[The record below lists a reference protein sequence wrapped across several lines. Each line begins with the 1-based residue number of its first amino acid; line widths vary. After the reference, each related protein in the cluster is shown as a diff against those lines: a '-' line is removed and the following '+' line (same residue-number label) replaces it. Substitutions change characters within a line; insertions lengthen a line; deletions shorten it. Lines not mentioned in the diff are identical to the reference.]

1 MPKFLYLLCILLTHF
16 LLVHCS
22 LAQIPTQKTTKVG
35 EKTILQ
41 SQSRL
46 QCIDF
51 AISKSITLANINIDK
66 QIATAKINELKAVA
80 LPQIHGNV
88 SIVDNFVIPKTFF
101 NAQQFNPNLP
111 PDALTAATLQA
122 QYGSQAMISVTQTLF
137 NPSYSLGSKAAK
149 IYTELAEKNGKQT
162 ENEIHYTISKAYY
175 TVLVNEE
182 RLKIVLENL
191 KSMEELLRTTQAMFE
206 NGTIE
211 KLDVSK
217 IEVRLANLQTEFD
230 KLTQLT
236 ELAKSLLKFQMGLS
250 QDDEIT
256 LSENISSI
264 NLQVGNASHNNYD
277 YNQTFDYN
285 LRNEFIVLQSQKD
298 LQNLAIQSH
307 ARSYLPSAHLF
318 ANGGV
323 NTGSLNFGNLFIPT
337 NWYNFFSVG
346 INVNIPIFD
355 GFKKLHLG
363 QQKKLTL
370 QKTENSLNELKR
382 SIDFQQKQ
390 TYTMLKNAHLT
401 LKNQQRNK
409 ELALEVLQI
418 TKIKYTE
425 GIGTNSEVLAA
436 DAAHKEAESNY
447 FSALYEVL
455 MAKIEFDK
463 SLGNRN

>member
-1 MPKFLYLLCILLTHF
+1 MSKFLYLLCILLTHVSF
-16 LLVHCS
+16 
-22 LAQIPTQKTTKVG
+22 AQIPTQTYTQQSAQVG

-41 SQSRL
+41 NQSRL
-46 QCIDF
+46 QCIEF
-51 AISKSITLANINIDK
+51 AISKSTVLANANIDK
-66 QIATAKINELKAVA
+66 QIATAKINELKAAA

-88 SIVDNFVIPKTFF
+88 SVMDNFVIPKTFF

-111 PDALTAATLQA
+111 PDALTVATLQA
-122 QYGSQAMISVTQTLF
+122 QYGSQASISITQNLF
-137 NPSYSLGSKAAK
+137 NPSYFLGSKVAK
-149 IYTELAEKNGKQT
+149 IYTELAEKNSKQT

-182 RLKIVLENL
+182 RLKIVLENV
-191 KSMEELLRTTQAMFE
+191 KSMEELLRTTQVLFE

-217 IEVRLANLQTEFD
+217 IEVRLANLRTELD

-236 ELAKSLLKFQMGLS
+236 ELAKSLLKFQMGVS

-256 LSENISSI
+256 LSENIS
-264 NLQVGNASHNNYD
+264 NLNFQTNDAAYYDNYD
-277 YNQTFDYN
+277 YKQPFDYN
-285 LRNEFIVLQSQKD
+285 LRSEFTLLQSQKD

-307 ARSYLPSAHLF
+307 KRSYLPTAYLF
-318 ANGGV
+318 ANGGA
-323 NTGSLNFGNLFIPT
+323 NIGSLNFGNLFVPT
-337 NWYNFFSVG
+337 NWHSFFSVG
-346 INVNIPIFD
+346 ININIPIFD
-355 GFKKLHLG
+355 GFQKLHLG

-382 SIDFQQKQ
+382 LIDFQQKQ
-390 TYTMLKNAHLT
+390 ARTTLKNANST

-409 ELALEVLQI
+409 DLALEVLKI

-425 GIGTNSEVLAA
+425 GVATNLEVLAA
-436 DAAHKEAESNY
+436 DAAHKEAEANY

-455 MAKIEFDK
+455 MAKIEVDK

>member
-1 MPKFLYLLCILLTHF
+1 MPKILYLLCILLTHF
-16 LLVHCS
+16 S
-22 LAQIPTQKTTKVG
+22 FAQTSIQKTTQVEGKITL
-35 EKTILQ
+35 KN
-41 SQSRL
+41 QSRL

-51 AISKSITLANINIDK
+51 AISKSVTLANANIDK
-66 QIATAKINELKAVA
+66 QIATAKINELKAAA
-80 LPQIHGNV
+80 LPQIHGNASV
-88 SIVDNFVIPKTFF
+88 IDNFVIPKTFF

-111 PDALTAATLQA
+111 DALTAATLQA
-122 QYGSQAMISVTQTLF
+122 QYGSQVTISVTQTLF
-137 NPSYSLGSKAAK
+137 NASYFLGSKAAK
-149 IYTELAEKNGKQT
+149 IYTELAEKNSKQT

-182 RLKIVLENL
+182 RLKIILENL

-211 KLDVSK
+211 KLDISK
-217 IEVRLANLQTEFD
+217 IEVRLANLQTEFN
-230 KLTQLT
+230 KLTQFT

-256 LSENISSI
+256 LSENIS
-264 NLQVGNASHNNYD
+264 NLNSQLGNSSYYDNYD
-277 YNQTFDYN
+277 YNNIFDYN
-285 LRNEFIVLQSQKD
+285 LRNEFTVLQSQKD

-307 ARSYLPSAHLF
+307 ARSYLPSAYLF
-318 ANGGV
+318 ANGGA
-323 NTGSLNFGNLFIPT
+323 NTGSLNFGNLFVPT
-337 NWYNFFSVG
+337 NWYSFFSVG

-355 GFKKLHLG
+355 GFQKLHLG

-382 SIDFQQKQ
+382 FIDFQQKQ
-390 TYTMLKNAHLT
+390 ARITLKNAHSTLT
-401 LKNQQRNK
+401 NQHRNK
-409 ELALEVLQI
+409 ELALEVLKI

-425 GIGTNSEVLAA
+425 GVGTNSEVLAA
-436 DAAHKEAESNY
+436 DAAHKEAEANY

-455 MAKIEFDK
+455 MAKIEVDK